1 MVRPNYGGPQAV
13 FGRAYKGERPS
24 VVLALF
30 AVADNVGR
38 GARARWRVE
47 CEVRDPILTR
57 SEQYHAQPRTSSR
70 LERQRGDV
78 LVQE

>member
-30 AVADNVGR
+30 AVADNELHTVAKVLFQMR
-38 GARARWRVE
+38 
-47 CEVRDPILTR
+47 LTN
-57 SEQYHAQPRTSSR
+57 SKRTDAGHVPSALQQFSR
-70 LERQRGDV
+70 LI
-78 LVQE
+78 L